1 MKRAALTA
9 LALML
14 AAGRLLIWGAVGT
27 RLDITAHSPIALPAE
42 DHAAEFERL
51 KKAAAKGSLIGTVY
65 SSASLGGAE
74 EYELIIYTVTL
85 RNRGLLPA
93 AMAEVNVSPAGNDIL
108 CYTDGSA
115 SGEIPD
121 VTVPAGASRDI
132 RCVLLSRRAARQS
145 AVRDLYVSYH
155 IWGNPFTVR
164 VTAGM

>member
-1 MKRAALTA
+1 MKRAALAA
-9 LALML
+9 LTLML
-14 AAGRLLIWGAVGT
+14 AAGALLIWGLVGT
-27 RLDITAHSPIALPAE
+27 RLDMTAHSPLTLPAE

-51 KKAAAKGSLIGTVY
+51 KKAAAAGSLIGTVY
-65 SSASLGGAE
+65 SSDSLGGAE
-74 EYELIIYTVTL
+74 NYELIIYTVTL

-93 AMAEVNVSPAGNDIL
+93 VMAEVNVSPADNDVL

-121 VTVPAGASRDI
+121 ITVPAGGSRDI
-132 RCVLLSRRAARQS
+132 RCVLLSRRVARQS
-145 AVRDLYVSYH
+145 AVRNLYVSYY